1 MSKYILYGIERIETQ
16 KVIAV
21 YDSLEMANEMK
32 DVLLPKTNF
41 DDIKVELVNFNLN
54 VK

>member
-1 MSKYILYGIERIETQ
+1 MSIYILYGIERIETQ

-32 DVLLPKTNF
+32 DTLLPKTEF
-41 DDIKVELVNFNLN
+41 DDIKVESANFNIDIR
-54 VK
+54 

>member
-1 MSKYILYGIERIETQ
+1 
-16 KVIAV
+16 
-21 YDSLEMANEMK
+21 MK